1 MRSYDSEH
9 IKSVTQPYRKPL
21 ENVNE
26 KNGSV
31 VSNKHR
37 FLEVETMSQN
47 IHPNNSLQ
55 HYSSIMNSTMQQN
68 SIPKISVTSKSKKP
82 MIPKFTSS
90 KTSSIKFC
98 SSKKK
103 KSNSRGRRKAK
114 QIQSTK
120 ISTRLLGNK
129 LIQSIDCLP
138 LSSKAKPDLKQKPN
152 KENSY
157 LSIYTNELLSK
168 YEGENLGNQ
177 TVLTSND
184 RMLLTQKALSST
196 REEPFRNRPIQ
207 VYSASPD
214 SLNESSSLSRK
225 LAPVQRR
232 DNLISNTTE
241 PQYINLVNEENRMG
255 LSMDALNP
263 VTRVRVN
270 EVLHGARRSKDLSSS
285 SKSRSKSSKKK
296 KSKKT
301 LFSKVR

>member
-9 IKSVTQPYRKPL
+9 LKSVTQPYRQPL
-21 ENVNE
+21 ENINDQ
-26 KNGSV
+26 NTSV
-31 VSNKHR
+31 LANNHR
-37 FLEVETMSQN
+37 FLEVEAMSQN

-55 HYSSIMNSTMQQN
+55 HYNSMMNSTAQHN
-68 SIPKISVTSKSKKP
+68 PIPKISVTSKAKKSK
-82 MIPKFTSS
+82 IPKFTST

-114 QIQSTK
+114 QIQSSK
-120 ISTRLLGNK
+120 ISTRLMGNK
-129 LIQSIDCLP
+129 LIQSTDSIP
-138 LSSKAKPDLKQKPN
+138 LSSKPKPDVKQKGN

-168 YEGENLGNQ
+168 YEDENLGNQ

-214 SLNESSSLSRK
+214 SLNESSSVSRK
-225 LAPVQRR
+225 LAPVQRGG
-232 DNLISNTTE
+232 NLMSNLTE

-255 LSMDALNP
+255 LSIEALNP
-263 VTRVRVN
+263 VTKVRVN
-270 EVLHGARRSKDLSSS
+270 EIPQGTRRSKNNSCS

-296 KSKKT
+296 KPMKP